1 MTAAEAQDRPTLD
14 ILIYRGVTES
24 MLGTVTA
31 GADPE
36 CGEVLQDMRIK
47 EGDVVQKGE
56 VIGKLSGLPD
66 AQYELARNEA
76 ELKRQLE
83 QRVWLAFGARQ
94 TEIDMQRARLAMV
107 RNQNKLQALERAQ
120 TNKSP
125 EAKEIEKRLD
135 DQMYER
141 EVLKLRILVGKR
153 DTELQELDAVLSMTR
168 AAIEGAQKAVEQC
181 IVRAPI
187 AGTVVKI
194 LSRRGERVAP
204 AGVAKVVDFSQ
215 LQVIADLDEFHLNRV
230 LVGGLVEMTFRG
242 SAKIYGGKVSRIAPI
257 VKRMG
262 EAEETGTSPFANRA
276 VQVEIN
282 FDHMA
287 GIPPFVGRE
296 VRVHFL

>member
-1 MTAAEAQDRPTLD
+1 
-14 ILIYRGVTES
+14 
-24 MLGTVTA
+24 
-31 GADPE
+31 
-36 CGEVLQDMRIK
+36 
-47 EGDVVQKGE
+47 
-56 VIGKLSGLPD
+56 
-66 AQYELARNEA
+66 
-76 ELKRQLE
+76 
-83 QRVWLAFGARQ
+83 LAFGARQ
-94 TEIDMQRARLAMV
+94 TEIDMQRARLAIV
-107 RNQNKLQALERAQ
+107 RNQNRLRALERAQ
-120 TNKSP
+120 ANKSP